1 MVSLYNIPSVQSGSQ
16 LLLVMVVGVGV
27 GVVLYRS
34 VVCTNSVG
42 PEEDTSAS
50 VVVVLDMDAGETIT

>member
-1 MVSLYNIPSVQSGSQ
+1 MGSLYNVPSVPSGSQ
-16 LLLVMVVGVGV
+16 LLLVMVVGV

-34 VVCTNSVG
+34 VVCTNSVS